1 MTDGRVDVGYIRS
14 VSDFLLDYPYGS
26 HDGGVLVGVHV
37 YERGIHSSDVRSIP
51 HSQSH
56 IDLTALLGM
65 ALFAHVAH
73 LRPNS
78 QISVM
83 RVSFGVIVSILTCPF
98 YEERHC

>member
-65 ALFAHVAH
+65 VLSAHVAR
-73 LRPNS
+73 LRLNL
-78 QISVM
+78 QISAT
-83 RVSFGVIVSILTCPF
+83 RVSSGAIVSILTFQF
-98 YEERHC
+98 YEERRR